1 MKFYPKTYEDIC
13 SLEGWEKRKQTLSC
27 KGDSLVKYVAK
38 FRKFYREAHLS
49 IFETIVK
56 QIWLEQQ
63 LSVSNFRRTKRV
75 GNNSVSDNTYGK
87 FTKIEVGIS
96 HRPVTIS
103 FIFTPIATYLKDFF
117 PKFLFDDPFEKPNR
131 YKYPYKHVTLDFL
144 VFVYQMDNRLE
155 MLAEAEKRGMSYAE
169 FINWA
174 TNWALCYNDENRRK
188 KYQLIGGHFNWPY
201 IRNNDLKKFWEND
214 KFNFDVR

>member
-1 MKFYPKTYEDIC
+1 
-13 SLEGWEKRKQTLSC
+13 
-27 KGDSLVKYVAK
+27 
-38 FRKFYREAHLS
+38 
-49 IFETIVK
+49 
-56 QIWLEQQ
+56 
-63 LSVSNFRRTKRV
+63 
-75 GNNSVSDNTYGK
+75 
-87 FTKIEVGIS
+87 
-96 HRPVTIS
+96 
-103 FIFTPIATYLKDFF
+103 
-117 PKFLFDDPFEKPNR
+117 
-131 YKYPYKHVTLDFL
+131 
-144 VFVYQMDNRLE
+144 MDNRLE